1 MNNKNERQH
10 YVSQVLLKRFKATGK
25 SLQCYQ
31 IQTGLWKAKRIERA
45 CSARGYN
52 QLLVGGNMNN
62 TIEDSFSKVETN
74 LPETFKALQ
83 IAANHQTMDLPK
95 EIYENLC
102 RYCTFLLGTSL
113 FAKPGAVVTFL
124 TQINL
129 ELERG
134 HHYCPV

>member
-74 LPETFKALQ
+74 PPRDIQSIADRSKSPNDGSAKRNLRELVPLLHFLVGNIAFRKAGGCGDFFD
-83 IAANHQTMDLPK
+83 AN
-95 EIYENLC
+95 
-102 RYCTFLLGTSL
+102 
-113 FAKPGAVVTFL
+113 
-124 TQINL
+124 
-129 ELERG
+129 
-134 HHYCPV
+134 